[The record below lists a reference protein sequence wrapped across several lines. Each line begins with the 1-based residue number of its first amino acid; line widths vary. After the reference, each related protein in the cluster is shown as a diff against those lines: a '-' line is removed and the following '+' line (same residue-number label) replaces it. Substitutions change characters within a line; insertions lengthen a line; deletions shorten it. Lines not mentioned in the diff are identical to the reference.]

1 MGSPDQIV
9 SSGQAKL
16 EGKLMATAIDQA
28 IIRSPGENEYTTATT
43 NALTV
48 PFDPTIALKN

>member
-1 MGSPDQIV
+1 
-9 SSGQAKL
+9 
-16 EGKLMATAIDQA
+16 MATAIDQA
-28 IIRSPGENEYTTATT
+28 IIRSPGENDYTSATT